1 MKRRKINRTTLALL
15 TVVGLTLTLGITL
28 CSAAIASQD
37 NPVPFPDK
45 EIQQYVGKE
54 IGIDV
59 MKEINEFITSK
70 YPDHVSSITFR
81 EIEAEE
87 HEGIGPMGEPIL
99 WVSVT
104 KLELI
109 EALDYGLD
117 SNPPPESTR
126 RVYSYSGTLSPGVGK
141 WHGNYY
147 LYGTAEFTSDTSW
160 TPSNVPMHIGLLNKD
175 TMYFGYHV
183 YSSSPAYDII
193 RNWNYPYYY
202 AHCVRNPAT
211 NEVNVTFSCS
221 YSYEYI

>member
-1 MKRRKINRTTLALL
+1 MKQINLNRVTIALL
-15 TVVGLTLTLGITL
+15 TVVGLTLSLGITL
-28 CSAAIASQD
+28 CSATRASQD

-87 HEGIGPMGEPIL
+87 NEGIGPMGEPVL
-99 WVSVT
+99 WVKVT

-109 EALDYGLD
+109 EALDYGVD
-117 SNPPPESTR
+117 SNFQPESTR

-160 TPSNVPMHIGLLNKD
+160 T
-175 TMYFGYHV
+175 
-183 YSSSPAYDII
+183 
-193 RNWNYPYYY
+193 
-202 AHCVRNPAT
+202 
-211 NEVNVTFSCS
+211 
-221 YSYEYI
+221 